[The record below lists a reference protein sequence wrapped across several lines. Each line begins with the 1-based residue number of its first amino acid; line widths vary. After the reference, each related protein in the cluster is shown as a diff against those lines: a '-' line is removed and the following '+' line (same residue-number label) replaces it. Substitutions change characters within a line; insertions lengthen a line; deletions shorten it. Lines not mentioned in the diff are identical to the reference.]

1 MKRIYSLFIGTASIL
16 LLISY
21 AYISEFVIQHP
32 SETETMTDASANS
45 LEDAFCLVCQG
56 KQIHPWE
63 QDGTAYFFLPSYFN
77 WENASWEASRGTLE
91 IDGKTVDFFAPVS
104 FELDKEY
111 DYCFSSIHTKSEG
124 KLRFLKSANIGSV
137 FVETKSGTM
146 NRVDRDKE
154 YKEPGNI
161 LIMDSQGSP
170 LYEGNLTHIKSRGN
184 ATWKSKKKSYGIML
198 SKPADLFSMGES
210 KSWILMSNVFDANK
224 LQNKISLEMAEAF
237 GLNYTSESTW
247 VDLYLNG
254 EYWGNYLLCEKIE
267 VDENRVDIEDL
278 EEETALLN
286 GSLKNIQT
294 FNTRIQRGSLAD
306 QNPDNITGGYILE
319 VDHHYSGPSGFVTT
333 NLTPFTLR
341 APQYA
346 TQEQVDYAADYIQ
359 RLEDLILSND
369 NELFDYI
376 DLDSFVAR
384 YLLEEL
390 VWNYDFGYNSMYF
403 YKYKDDPRL
412 YAGPAWDYD
421 CALGRYTFMSTN
433 ILVVFNLNNYKGT
446 GNPVWYPQLYEN
458 DFFYENI
465 VDTYEKTVRPHVKKL
480 IAPGGII
487 DQYADRIRS
496 SIAMDSIRWDYVE
509 TWTGHYEAY
518 ENNVRYLKYFLARRL
533 CFLDA
538 EWLEEDNHYAPEK
551 GNGQWRTVTFT
562 SDNGSKTFVVPDGSL
577 IPEPPDYLLNEG
589 EWWHNERNWE
599 DFGLEIPI
607 YEDFLFLASGY

>member
-237 GLNYTSESTW
+237 GLNYTSEST
-247 VDLYLNG
+247 
-254 EYWGNYLLCEKIE
+254 I
-267 VDENRVDIEDL
+267 
-278 EEETALLN
+278 
-286 GSLKNIQT
+286 
-294 FNTRIQRGSLAD
+294 
-306 QNPDNITGGYILE
+306 
-319 VDHHYSGPSGFVTT
+319 
-333 NLTPFTLR
+333 
-341 APQYA
+341 
-346 TQEQVDYAADYIQ
+346 
-359 RLEDLILSND
+359 
-369 NELFDYI
+369 
-376 DLDSFVAR
+376 
-384 YLLEEL
+384 
-390 VWNYDFGYNSMYF
+390 
-403 YKYKDDPRL
+403 
-412 YAGPAWDYD
+412 
-421 CALGRYTFMSTN
+421 
-433 ILVVFNLNNYKGT
+433 
-446 GNPVWYPQLYEN
+446 
-458 DFFYENI
+458 
-465 VDTYEKTVRPHVKKL
+465 
-480 IAPGGII
+480 
-487 DQYADRIRS
+487 
-496 SIAMDSIRWDYVE
+496 
-509 TWTGHYEAY
+509 
-518 ENNVRYLKYFLARRL
+518 
-533 CFLDA
+533 
-538 EWLEEDNHYAPEK
+538 
-551 GNGQWRTVTFT
+551 
-562 SDNGSKTFVVPDGSL
+562 
-577 IPEPPDYLLNEG
+577 
-589 EWWHNERNWE
+589 
-599 DFGLEIPI
+599 
-607 YEDFLFLASGY
+607 